1 MIEFKNNEDGYFMW
15 LMAHPDGF
23 VLNVRFE
30 ADPEYVV
37 LHRASC
43 GTISSDKLPPGAYT
57 NRKFRKWCAKKADDL
72 RPAAML
78 EGREDGSFS
87 KHCGICNK

>member
-15 LMAHPDGF
+15 LMAHPNGF

-37 LHRASC
+37 LHRC
-43 GTISSDKLPPGAYT
+43 YVPPYSHPSIPT
-57 NRKFRKWCAKKADDL
+57 YL
-72 RPAAML
+72 R
-78 EGREDGSFS
+78 
-87 KHCGICNK
+87 